1 MKAPLP
7 FVFLFVPLA
16 VSAQPGTLDPTF
28 GSNGKAVAMVTGNY
42 SSGEAIAEQADGRI
56 VVCGATPGS
65 ALLARFLPDGTL
77 DAGFG
82 NNGLVL
88 TDVDAGNDFAGSV
101 AVQPDGRIV
110 AGGVRFNASAVGQAI
125 VMRHLS
131 NGTLDNSF
139 GTGGIRTITFTGP
152 GSSFIKGLVLQPDG
166 RIVACGERYT
176 GSAWKSFVVRLGT
189 DGTTDSGFGI
199 VELEVNAAG
208 DDNATD
214 IALQD
219 DGRIVVCGSTM
230 GQAGGGMFVVRLNSD
245 GTFDSSFGTSGRKV
259 LDIGGGG
266 SDKGNGVRV
275 QPDGRILVCGVI
287 DGSSGYRLGAAR
299 LMTDGTLDPSFA
311 TGGAA
316 QFDLGVD
323 GQATPSLALQPDG
336 RILISTA
343 NNTASAPR
351 VKVVRLLGD
360 GMTDPAFGTSGIG
373 TSNATS
379 GNNEE
384 AAVRTLFLSDG
395 GIAVV
400 GSVDTPNNIQVAVW
414 KFSSGSGMGIAG
426 PLSKGSISAA
436 PNPALDFVVLTGIAR
451 SDIRGKVMLLDAAG
465 TALEAD
471 VTRSA
476 QGLRVDTGKLAP
488 GVYTLSFTTA
498 EGAATARFIKQ

>member
-1 MKAPLP
+1 MKAALP
-7 FVFLFVPLA
+7 FAFLLTPLA
-16 VSAQPGTLDPTF
+16 AFAQPGTLDPAF
-28 GSNGKAVAMVTGNY
+28 GSNGRAVAMVTGNY
-42 SSGEAIAEQADGRI
+42 SSGEAIAEQTDGRI
-56 VVCGATPGS
+56 IVGGATPGS
-65 ALLARFLPDGTL
+65 ALLVRFLSDGTL

-82 NNGLVL
+82 NNGFVL
-88 TDVDAGNDFAGSV
+88 TDVDAGNDFVGSV
-101 AVQPDGRIV
+101 AVRPDGRIV
-110 AGGVRFNASAVGQAI
+110 AGGVRFSSSAVGQAI

-131 NGTLDNSF
+131 NGALDNSF

-176 GSAWKSFVVRLGT
+176 GSAWRSFVLRLGT

-199 VELEVNAAG
+199 VELDVNATG

-214 IALQD
+214 IALLD
-219 DGRIVVCGSTM
+219 DGRIVVCGSTT
-230 GQAGGGMFVVRLNSD
+230 GQAGGGMFVVRLNGN
-245 GTFDSSFGTSGRKV
+245 GTFDSSFGTDGRKV

-266 SDKGNGVRV
+266 SDKGNSVRV

-287 DGSSGYRLGAAR
+287 DGDSGYRVGVAR

-311 TGGAA
+311 TSGAA

-336 RILISTA
+336 RILLSVA
-343 NNTASAPR
+343 DNTASAPR
-351 VKVVRLLGD
+351 VKAVRLSGD
-360 GMTDPAFGTSGIG
+360 GMPDPTFGTNGIG
-373 TSNATS
+373 TSDATS

-400 GSVDTPNNIQVAVW
+400 GFVDTPNNIQVAVW
-414 KFSSGSGMGIAG
+414 KFRSGWSMGIAG
-426 PLSKGSISAA
+426 PLSKGSVSAA
-436 PNPALDFVVLTGIAR
+436 PNPALDFVVLTSTAPL
-451 SDIRGKVMLLDAAG
+451 DIRGKVMLHDAAG

-471 VTRSA
+471 VIRSA
-476 QGLRVDTGKLAP
+476 QGLRMDTRRLAP
-488 GVYTLSFTTA
+488 GAYTLSFTTA
-498 EGAATARFIKQ
+498 EGVATARFIKQ